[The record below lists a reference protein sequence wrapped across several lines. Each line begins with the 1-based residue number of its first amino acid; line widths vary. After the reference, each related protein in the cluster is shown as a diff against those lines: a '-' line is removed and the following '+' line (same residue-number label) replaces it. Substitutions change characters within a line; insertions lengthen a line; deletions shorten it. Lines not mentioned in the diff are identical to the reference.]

1 MADDI
6 LLEKIAR
13 GDHKALETIYL
24 RYRHTLVMR
33 GRYSFS
39 CNLQDAEDL
48 YQEAMVILETNLRNG
63 LEIGTLEGYLFT
75 IMRNLNSKNQ
85 KYAARVSAYEDLE
98 LLLRQ
103 LPQENLPYGGE
114 AEIYIQK
121 AMAIIDQM
129 KDVCNSI
136 LKLRLLYDWSYEE
149 IRENMNYSTS
159 EGAKNQFSRCL
170 KKLRDLFFGRNNP

>member
-6 LLEKIAR
+6 LLEQIAR

-24 RYRHTLVMR
+24 RYRKTLVMR

-39 CNLQDAEDL
+39 CTLHDAEDL
-48 YQEAMVILETNLRNG
+48 YQEAIVILETNLRNG
-63 LEIGTLEGYLFT
+63 LGIGTLEGYLFT
-75 IMRNLNSKNQ
+75 IMRNLHRKNQ
-85 KYAARVSAYEDLE
+85 KQAARESAHEDLE

-121 AMAIIDQM
+121 AMSIIDQM

-149 IRENMNYSTS
+149 IKENMNYSTP